1 MIFGRIP
8 PRPPPRGSRPPL
20 GIALPLL
27 TAAPLSSYPLS
38 SRSKHSP
45 NPYDEMYGRNQR
57 DISSWTSR
65 AVLPARP
72 WIPELL
78 PPSSVARTDQV
89 FVQLGV
95 PSFLLPTYL
104 YPCQSLP
111 SPPPSFAPELRSNSR
126 TSPLGSFSGTRK
138 KKKKEKRK
146 KTRKRR
152 RARKSVA
159 RRPRVLSSPS
169 NQSRP
174 SGSPFPSASG

>member
-111 SPPPSFAPELRSNSR
+111 SPPLLLLQNYAPIREPLRSV
-126 TSPLGSFSGTRK
+126 PFPGLVKKK
-138 KKKKEKRK
+138 KKKKE
-146 KTRKRR
+146 RR
-152 RARKSVA
+152 REKEGELVKA
-159 RRPRVLSSPS
+159 
-169 NQSRP
+169 
-174 SGSPFPSASG
+174 